1 MIQNIRKNRNTKKYT
16 RKYLPWYIFYILIYL
31 YPEKYLPACMELVL
45 NAPFHLDSLGRP
57 VLDVT
62 RTVNHLGG
70 HHDYMMT
77 SWLYDDIMLKWDH
90 DHMMTSCWDDIMI
103 IGYHIQGTFLC
114 IHTTCDD
121 HEKNDI
127 MMRWYDDTHCKV
139 VAIPTGSQRVPLPV
153 ESSRCE
159 IGNDYVNDWHVQT
172 VLWLLIWLNTLVT
185 I

>member
-1 MIQNIRKNRNTKKYT
+1 MTNVAAKKSRQWSKIYEKT
-16 RKYLPWYIFYILIYL
+16 EILKKIYQEIFTYIPWYIFSYFHILISREISTCL
-31 YPEKYLPACMELVL
+31 HGA
-45 NAPFHLDSLGRP
+45 RP
-57 VLDVT
+57 QRSFPSGFPGVASSWC
-62 RTVNHLGG
+62 NPYSEPPG
-70 HHDYMMT
+70 MT

-127 MMRWYDDTHCKV
+127 MMRWHDDTHCKV

-153 ESSRCE
+153 ESSPCE
-159 IGNDYVNDWHVQT
+159 IGNVQT
-172 VLWLLIWLNTLVT
+172 VLWLLIKM